1 MINRFLKL
9 AELLEQ
15 QQKITDVVGLLLNIF
30 ITEPV
35 LQNEGRQW
43 GEEFRWATEA
53 PPELTLPACK
63 YPKSSSKPNSNTPFF
78 SLTHEEIGTRHLPPL
93 SHPHLE

>member
-1 MINRFLKL
+1 MKL

-53 PPELTLPACK
+53 PQNSLCQHVNI
-63 YPKSSSKPNSNTPFF
+63 PKVHQNQIPTHLF
-78 SLTHEEIGTRHLPPL
+78 SVLHMKK
-93 SHPHLE
+93 